1 MTKGIF
7 QHPEWYPG
15 LDASSSFKDFQAS
28 LNGSGHGNC
37 SLPCGWPSHVSAD
50 GGHDAPCLCIF
61 DVDRTL
67 TGKQRSAKD
76 CPGTKEFHG
85 IYDGAYGG
93 GTFVASK
100 LAMHL
105 HETFCHRCYRGIVTA
120 GTASGPLSK
129 ERARVLRLLG
139 GIGRTLSNT
148 WSRRHDVHS
157 SLVVEALDGHKHESV
172 RHVVDWFE
180 KSRGIRIEPKRV
192 HFFDDRLDN
201 VKAFTGSGFSAR
213 QISCSSRGQVEERL
227 VGFCGGRPD
236 EIVEDIGVRTCPVG
250 GRRLLHG

>member
-7 QHPEWYPG
+7 EHPEWYAG
-15 LDASSSFKDFQAS
+15 LDPSSSFKDFQAS
-28 LNGSGHGNC
+28 LHGSGHGNC
-37 SLPCGWPSHVSAD
+37 SLPCGWPSHASSD
-50 GGHDAPCLCIF
+50 GGHDAPCLCVF

-67 TGKQRSAKD
+67 TGKQRHAKH

-93 GTFVASK
+93 GTFVASE
-100 LAMHL
+100 LALHL
-105 HETFCHRCYRGIVTA
+105 HDTFCRRCYRGIVTA
-120 GTASGPLSK
+120 GTATGPLSK
-129 ERARVLRLLG
+129 ERSNVLRLLG

-148 WSRRHDVHS
+148 WSCRDKVQS

-172 RHVVDWFE
+172 RQVVHWFE

-192 HFFDDRLDN
+192 HFFDDRGDN

-213 QISCSSRGQVEERL
+213 QISCSSRGRL
-227 VGFCGGRPD
+227 AESAVGFCGGRPD
-236 EIVEDIGVRTCPVG
+236 EILEDIGVRTCPAAG
-250 GRRLLHG
+250 GKHLRG